1 MLDNFC
7 CLVNKRNSS
16 DTILSGSSLWHMRM
30 PISTKV
36 SGKKDLQWAY
46 SLGCSYSQA
55 SFPKVVIGSVIFVFF
70 VCVFVRFSP
79 ITIQLE
85 RKSCEAYNL

>member
-16 DTILSGSSLWHMRM
+16 DMVLSGSSLWHMRM

-36 SGKKDLQWAY
+36 SGKKDLQWPY

-55 SFPKVVIGSVIFVFF
+55 SFPKVVIGSIIFVFF
-70 VCVFVRFSP
+70 CLFVCFSP
-79 ITIQLE
+79 TTIL
-85 RKSCEAYNL
+85 